1 MRAVLLSADPS
12 GFRGTIEPMKRLIQN
27 ILFALPAAAAP
38 AALAAVLL
46 DRSEEKNALIFGL
59 SPFRLGMACAVLILF
74 IFSVLIF
81 LNRRK
86 RMPFLSWLSGF
97 SGLLAAEILLFSRFP
112 CDDSRNLIPLI
123 ADRAKPLLLWLLF
136 SAVCW
141 LCALRLSGEKR
152 PAGYDLFLPVSS
164 ILIYM
169 GISLYMERILWN
181 VSLPGNAVF
190 CLMTIAALCLWYLT
204 LKTDPDLPL
213 KAAAGC
219 LLFAVL
225 GFSVTR
231 ITGMWMGR
239 INAPPDKVYW
249 NELAESFLHG
259 RLDLM
264 HPAGHHDLTLYNGK
278 WYVPNPPLPGILM
291 IPWVALL
298 GSAEAVN
305 MCIADAV
312 IAGIN
317 AGLFFL
323 MLTLAF
329 EKDGGPF
336 TRFSHGS
343 STAVSCWVT
352 LLFVF
357 GTDHLWLG
365 TTGQMW
371 FVSQMLVVSFTLLA
385 CICVICRF
393 PPFIAGTAL
402 GMGMLCRPNIFPIFL
417 CMLGI
422 WLRQQDDFPYIH
434 WKKAFVWCL
443 KCGIPVVISAALLLL
458 YNKLRFDDWMDF
470 GYVTINGADWILDAV
485 REYGMF
491 HPHFIGINARV
502 MLWGLPELDFSGERF
517 FFQPHPAG
525 YSMFLATPPLIWAF
539 RSFRK
544 NWASIGSWAAVLLSV
559 GMLLMYHNTGAEQI
573 GYRYMLDFSAPL
585 ALLTADGLR
594 GKVSGWFKLLTVF
607 AVVLSF
613 VGIWWWYLGR
623 V

>member
-1 MRAVLLSADPS
+1 
-12 GFRGTIEPMKRLIQN
+12 MKRYLQN
-27 ILFALPAAAAP
+27 ILYALPAAAAP
-38 AALAAVLL
+38 AALAALLL
-46 DRSEEKNALIFGL
+46 DRSEAKNALFLGL
-59 SPFRLGMACAVLILF
+59 SLFRLGMAFTILGLFAFSLI
-74 IFSVLIF
+74 IFR
-81 LNRRK
+81 NRRK
-86 RMPFLSWLSGF
+86 RMAALPYFSGF
-97 SGLLAAEILLFSRFP
+97 IGVLSAGTLLFSRFP

-123 ADRAKPLLLWLLF
+123 ADRAAPLLLWMLF

-141 LCALRLSGEKR
+141 LAAAALSEEEA
-152 PAGYDLFLPVSS
+152 PAGFTLYLT
-164 ILIYM
+164 LISVFIYL

-181 VSLPGNAVF
+181 VSLPGNTVF
-190 CLMTIAALCLWYLT
+190 CLITAAALCFWHFT
-204 LKTDPDLPL
+204 LGTEPDLPR
-213 KAAAGC
+213 KAAAGF

-239 INAPPDKVYW
+239 VYAPPDKVYW

-264 HPAGHHDLTLYNGK
+264 HPSGYHDLTFFNGK

-329 EKDGGPF
+329 EKASGPF
-336 TRFSHGS
+336 YRFSRGNC
-343 STAVSCWVT
+343 TQVVCWVT

-371 FVSQMLVVSFTLLA
+371 FVSQLLVVTFTLLA
-385 CICVICRF
+385 CISVICGF
-393 PPFIAGTAL
+393 SPVWAGIAL
-402 GMGMLCRPNIFPIFL
+402 GMGVLCRPNIFPVFL
-417 CMLGI
+417 CLLGI
-422 WLRQQDDFPYIH
+422 RLHQQNDFPRLQ
-434 WKKAFVWCL
+434 WKNTFIWCL
-443 KCGIPVVISAALLLL
+443 KCGVPVLISAGLLLL
-458 YNKLRFDDWMDF
+458 YNKVRFDDWLDF
-470 GYVTINGADWILDAV
+470 GYVTINGADWILEAV
-485 REYGMF
+485 RKYGMF
-491 HPHFIGINARV
+491 HPHFFGTNARV
-502 MLWGLPELDFSGERF
+502 MFLELPELDFSGERF
-517 FFQPHPAG
+517 FFQPHTSG
-525 YSMFLATPPLIWAF
+525 FSVFLMTPPLIWIF

-544 NWASIGSWAAVLLSV
+544 NWASVGTWASVLL
-559 GMLLMYHNTGAEQI
+559 GMGLLLFYHNTGAEQI
-573 GYRYMLDFSAPL
+573 GYRYLLDFSAPL

-594 GKVSGWFKLLTVF
+594 GKVSWLFKLLTVF

-613 VGIWWWYLGR
+613 IGIYWWYLGR
-623 V
+623 T

>member
-1 MRAVLLSADPS
+1 
-12 GFRGTIEPMKRLIQN
+12 MKRNIQN

-38 AALAAVLL
+38 AVLAAVLL
-46 DRSEEKNALIFGL
+46 DRSEAKNTLFLGL
-59 SPFRLGMACAVLILF
+59 SLFRLIMAAIVPVLF
-74 IFSVLIF
+74 AFFVLVF

-86 RMPFLSWLSGF
+86 RMPFLCFF
-97 SGLLAAEILLFSRFP
+97 SGILGVLSAEILIFSRFP

-123 ADRAKPLLLWLLF
+123 ADRAGPLLFWMLF
-136 SAVCW
+136 SAVC
-141 LCALRLSGEKR
+141 LLLALRLSDEGF
-152 PAGYDLFLPVSS
+152 PAGFTLFMAVVSVF
-164 ILIYM
+164 IYM

-181 VSLPGNAVF
+181 VSLPGNAVY
-190 CLMTIAALCLWYLT
+190 CLLTTAALCLWYVT
-204 LKTDPDLPL
+204 LHTDPDLTR
-213 KAAAGC
+213 KTAAGC

-225 GFSVTR
+225 GFCVTR
-231 ITGMWMGR
+231 VTGMWMGR
-239 INAPPDKVYW
+239 VNAPPDKVYW

-264 HPAGHHDLTLYNGK
+264 HPSGFHDLTLYDGK
-278 WYVPNPPLPGILM
+278 WYVPNPPLPGILL

-305 MCIADAV
+305 MCVTDAV

-329 EKDGGPF
+329 ETAGGPF
-336 TRFSHGS
+336 YRFSRGNCM
-343 STAVSCWVT
+343 AVCFWVT

-371 FVSQMLVVSFTLLA
+371 FVSQMLVVAFTLLA
-385 CICVICRF
+385 CIFVICRF
-393 PPFIAGTAL
+393 PPVLAGIALAL
-402 GMGMLCRPNIFPIFL
+402 GMLCRPNIFPVWL

-422 WLRQQDDFPYIH
+422 FLHQQSEFPRIP
-434 WKKAFVWCL
+434 WKKTFVWCL
-443 KCGIPVVISAALLLL
+443 KSGIPVVISAGLLLL

-485 REYGMF
+485 RDYGMF
-491 HPHFIGINARV
+491 HPHFIGINSRV
-502 MLWGLPELDFSGERF
+502 MFLELPAIDLSGGRF
-517 FFQPHPAG
+517 FFQPHVAG
-525 YSMFLATPPLIWAF
+525 YSVFLMTPPLIWTF
-539 RSFRK
+539 RAFRK
-544 NWASIGSWAAVLLSV
+544 NWASIGTWAAVLL
-559 GMLLMYHNTGAEQI
+559 GLALLLLYHNTGAEQI
-573 GYRYMLDFSAPL
+573 GYRYLLDFSAPL
-585 ALLTADGLR
+585 ALLIADGMR
-594 GKVSGWFKLLTVF
+594 GHVSKLFKLLTVF

-613 VGIWWWYLGR
+613 IGIYWWYLGR

>member
-1 MRAVLLSADPS
+1 
-12 GFRGTIEPMKRLIQN
+12 MKRYIQN

-38 AALAAVLL
+38 VALAALL
-46 DRSEEKNALIFGL
+46 FDRSEAKNTLVLGL
-59 SPFRLGMACAVLILF
+59 SLMRLVMALALLILF
-74 IFSVLIF
+74 VFSVFVF
-81 LNRRK
+81 LNRRR
-86 RMPFLSWLSGF
+86 RMPFLVFLGGVF
-97 SGLLAAEILLFSRFP
+97 GLLSAELLLFSRFP

-123 ADRAKPLLLWLLF
+123 ALRAKPLLLWMLF
-136 SAVCW
+136 SASCW
-141 LCALRLSGEKR
+141 HFAERLSGEKNSMEFW
-152 PAGYDLFLPVSS
+152 LFLWLTA
-164 ILIYM
+164 IIIYL
-169 GISLYMERILWN
+169 GISSYMERLLWN
-181 VSLPGNAVF
+181 VSLPGNTLF
-190 CLMTIAALCLWYLT
+190 CLLTMAVSCLWYLT
-204 LKTDPDLPL
+204 LKTDADLPR
-213 KAAAGC
+213 KTAAGF
-219 LLFAVL
+219 LFFAVL

-239 INAPPDKVYW
+239 VNAPPDKVYW

-264 HPAGHHDLTLYNGK
+264 HPAGHHDLTLYDGK

-298 GSAEAVN
+298 GSAESVN

-312 IAGIN
+312 IAGVN
-317 AGLFFL
+317 AGLLFL

-329 EKDGGPF
+329 ETDGGPF
-336 TRFSHGS
+336 YRFSRGNCRS
-343 STAVSCWVT
+343 VCCWVT
-352 LLFVF
+352 LLFIF

-371 FVSQMLVVSFTLLA
+371 FVSQMLVVTFTLLG
-385 CICVICRF
+385 CIFVICRF
-393 PPFIAGTAL
+393 SPVFAGIAL
-402 GMGMLCRPNIFPIFL
+402 GLGMLCRPNIFPVWL
-417 CMLGI
+417 CMLGL
-422 WLRQQDDFPYIH
+422 WLHQQDEFPHIP
-434 WKKAFVWCL
+434 WKKTFFWCL
-443 KCGIPVVISAALLLL
+443 KSGVPAVIAAGLLLL

-525 YSMFLATPPLIWAF
+525 YSVFLMTPPLIWAF
-539 RSFRK
+539 RAFRK
-544 NWASIGSWAAVLLSV
+544 NWAAAGSWAAVLLGV
-559 GMLLMYHNTGAEQI
+559 GLLLLYHNTGAEQI
-573 GYRYMLDFSAPL
+573 GYRYILDLSAPF

-594 GKVSGWFKLLTVF
+594 GKVSGLFKLLTVF

-623 V
+623 I

>member
-1 MRAVLLSADPS
+1 
-12 GFRGTIEPMKRLIQN
+12 MKRYIQN

-38 AALAAVLL
+38 VALAALL
-46 DRSEEKNALIFGL
+46 FDRSEAKNTLVLGL
-59 SPFRLGMACAVLILF
+59 SLMRLVMALALLILF
-74 IFSVLIF
+74 VFSVFVF
-81 LNRRK
+81 LNRRR
-86 RMPFLSWLSGF
+86 RMPFLVFLGGVF
-97 SGLLAAEILLFSRFP
+97 GLLSAELLLFSRFP

-123 ADRAKPLLLWLLF
+123 ALRAKPLLLWMLF
-136 SAVCW
+136 SASCW
-141 LCALRLSGEKR
+141 HFAERLSGEKNSMEFW
-152 PAGYDLFLPVSS
+152 LFLWLTA
-164 ILIYM
+164 IIIYL
-169 GISLYMERILWN
+169 GISSYMDRLLWN
-181 VSLPGNAVF
+181 VSLPGNTLF
-190 CLMTIAALCLWYLT
+190 CLLTMAASYLWYLT
-204 LKTDPDLPL
+204 LKTDAGLPR
-213 KAAAGC
+213 KTAAGF
-219 LLFAVL
+219 LFFAVL

-239 INAPPDKVYW
+239 VNAPPDKVYW

-264 HPAGHHDLTLYNGK
+264 HPAGHHDLTLYDGK

-298 GSAEAVN
+298 GSAESVN

-312 IAGIN
+312 IAGVN
-317 AGLFFL
+317 AGLLFL

-329 EKDGGPF
+329 ETDGGPLY
-336 TRFSHGS
+336 RFSRGNCRS
-343 STAVSCWVT
+343 VCCWVT
-352 LLFVF
+352 LLFIF

-371 FVSQMLVVSFTLLA
+371 FVSQMLVVTFTLLG
-385 CICVICRF
+385 CIFVICRF
-393 PPFIAGTAL
+393 SPVFAGIAL
-402 GMGMLCRPNIFPIFL
+402 GLGMLCRPNIFPVWL
-417 CMLGI
+417 CMLGL
-422 WLRQQDDFPYIH
+422 WLHQQDEFPHIP
-434 WKKAFVWCL
+434 WKKTFFWCL
-443 KCGIPVVISAALLLL
+443 KSGVPAVIAAGLLLL

-525 YSMFLATPPLIWAF
+525 YSVFLMTPPLIWAF
-539 RSFRK
+539 RAFRK
-544 NWASIGSWAAVLLSV
+544 NWAAAGSWAAVLLGV
-559 GMLLMYHNTGAEQI
+559 GLLLLYHNTGAEQI
-573 GYRYMLDFSAPL
+573 GYRYILDLSAPL

-594 GKVSGWFKLLTVF
+594 GKVSGLFKLLTVF

-623 V
+623 I